1 MIACGSLYK
10 KSLSVQQYV
19 LAFLQLCKM
28 EEQKGLDHPGVDR
41 NYQNVYGG
49 EELTANGE
57 NNMRSILKNS
67 QE

>member
-1 MIACGSLYK
+1 VIACGSLYK

-28 EEQKGLDHPGVDR
+28 KEQKRLDYSRADKH
-41 NYQNVYGG
+41 YQNVYGK

-57 NNMRSILKNS
+57 NDMKSTLKNS